1 MIFRIFPSK
10 VNRPLHLR
18 VLSLSRHVLPHSD
31 CVGSYHT
38 LALSLLI
45 QFVRELQTLIKST
58 SSPSS
63 LFHQS
68 HAAGSTDVTVH
79 PEPNVSN
86 STAEPDKKKRK
97 REAGEPNDHA
107 LSDTQHAR
115 FPNLFH
121 TNKHLLLV
129 NEMLKKECEQVVELT
144 VRTAFLV
151 SVPFPT
157 FVSSRTKSS
166 YG

>member
-1 MIFRIFPSK
+1 
-10 VNRPLHLR
+10 
-18 VLSLSRHVLPHSD
+18 
-31 CVGSYHT
+31 
-38 LALSLLI
+38 
-45 QFVRELQTLIKST
+45 
-58 SSPSS
+58 
-63 LFHQS
+63 
-68 HAAGSTDVTVH
+68 VTVH
-79 PEPNVSN
+79 PPPNASN

-115 FPNLFH
+115 FPNLFN

-129 NEMLKKECEQVVELT
+129 NETLKKECEQLIELT

-151 SVPFPT
+151 SVRFPT
-157 FVSSRTKSS
+157 FVSPRTKSS